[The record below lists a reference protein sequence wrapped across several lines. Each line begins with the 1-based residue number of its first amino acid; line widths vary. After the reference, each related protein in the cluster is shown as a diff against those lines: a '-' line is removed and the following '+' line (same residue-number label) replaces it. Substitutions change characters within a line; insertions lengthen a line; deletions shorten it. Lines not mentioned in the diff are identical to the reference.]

1 MRTGSVMTGSRYKS
15 ALEMEC
21 NLDAT
26 SPRCDSMLLFN
37 SKNWSPSL
45 IVDIDMA
52 P

>member
-1 MRTGSVMTGSRYKS
+1 MTGSSYES

-26 SPRCDSMLLFN
+26 SRLCDSMLLFN
-37 SKNWSPSL
+37 FKNRSHSL
-45 IVDIDMA
+45 IVDIYKA

>member
-1 MRTGSVMTGSRYKS
+1 MRTGSIMTGSSYES

-26 SPRCDSMLLFN
+26 SPLCDSMLLFN

-45 IVDIDMA
+45 IVDIYMV